1 MRLKKMR
8 NQRDEPQNG
17 TAFTAANF
25 VSDPTFDCN
34 TATTVGDALATYLGH
49 LADLGQFNHTNSA

>member
-1 MRLKKMR
+1 MR